1 MAMDGQAAGS
11 HGLRCDLSGDPAAGV
26 PGLGSRL
33 AWVPGGGAGGLPVEV
48 QAVAG
53 PWAAITEELPTWA
66 TDGAE

>member
-1 MAMDGQAAGS
+1 
-11 HGLRCDLSGDPAAGV
+11 
-26 PGLGSRL
+26 
-33 AWVPGGGAGGLPVEV
+33 VPGGGAGGLPVEV